1 MKKLSYENIQI
12 SDGDLNSKIVT
23 GAIPYTSVESLFDIN
38 WNRPIFKCVND
49 SGETL
54 AQAKCKSYNAK
65 EFNENVFYSFL
76 VENEV
81 NYTFNEILTAEERKL
96 TNDMPLA
103 DYVNYVSE
111 NYPED
116 SDTLTEIC
124 NMYFNLKKLGDET
137 AFVNFVHIDWIEAC
151 EGHGAGMLL
160 VNALKE
166 KYSAIFLYSDSE
178 VESYWKEKHNFKEIL
193 NGHLYW
199 SDNKE
204 LNKILG

>member
-12 SDGDLNSKIVT
+12 SDWSSNSKIIT
-23 GAIPYTSVESLFDIN
+23 GAIPYTSIESLFDID
-38 WNRPIFKCVND
+38 WNRLIFKCISD
-49 SGETL
+49 EGETL
-54 AQAKCKSYNAK
+54 AMAKCRSYNAK
-65 EFNENVFYSFL
+65 EFNKNVFYSFL

-96 TNDMPLA
+96 TNDMPLD
-103 DYVNYVSE
+103 DYANYVSE

-116 SDTLTEIC
+116 SETLTELC
-124 NMYFNLKKLGDET
+124 NMYFNLKNFGDKNT
-137 AFVNFVHIDWIEAC
+137 FASFVHIDWIEAC
-151 EGHGAGMLL
+151 EGHGAGTLI
-160 VNALKE
+160 VDALKE
-166 KYSAIFLYSDSE
+166 KYSDCE
-178 VESYWKEKHNFKEIL
+178 VESYWKDKHNFKEIL